1 MTGARLA
8 GGVWGTITDHSC
20 AAPFAA
26 LFSEAR
32 GACPVFSATGVLGLR
47 LRIWVWDEQSRLLL
61 ARGVAGTSQDEVS
74 VVLSSSGVLSWSQDS
89 QGVPLLCPG
98 PRFSDSTSSPCR
110 SPVPLLG
117 GLWEC
122 SRSASTSI
130 TGNSSEDLGLI
141 PDSSLSPGG
150 SEAGL
155 ILACSGSGSSSESD
169 KRIISSPLLLE
180 GGLWDWQLEPS
191 GSVWV
196 RSMDADAAGVA
207 GAAGAPAVLGSSLG
221 LQASPLRRPGSV
233 SAMRTLQDLFCLE
246 HARGDGERGEAASD
260 SLLCARPD
268 SGPVC

>member
-8 GGVWGTITDHSC
+8 GGIWGTITDHSC

-26 LFSEAR
+26 LFSEAW
-32 GACPVFSATGVLGLR
+32 GACPVFSAAGVLGLR
-47 LRIWVWDEQSRLLL
+47 LKIWVWDEQSRLRL
-61 ARGVAGTSQDEVS
+61 ARGVAGTNQDEVS
-74 VVLSSSGVLSWSQDS
+74 VVLSSSGLLSWSQDS
-89 QGVPLLCPG
+89 QGVPLLRPE
-98 PRFSDSTSSPCR
+98 PRFSDSTSSPCC

-130 TGNSSEDLGLI
+130 TENSSEDLGLI

-155 ILACSGSGSSSESD
+155 ILACSRSSSSSESD
-169 KRIISSPLLLE
+169 KRIISSPSLLE
-180 GGLWDWQLEPS
+180 GGFCDRQLECS

-196 RSMDADAAGVA
+196 RSMDADASRAA
-207 GAAGAPAVLGSSLG
+207 GAARAPAVLGSSLG
-221 LQASPLRRPGSV
+221 LQVLPLCRPGSV
-233 SAMRTLQDLFCLE
+233 SAVRTLLGLFCLE
-246 HARGDGERGEAASD
+246 RARGDGECGEAASD